1 MPKARIEIARCI
13 LIRIKEKNEE
23 AKLALWRTVEPILH
37 YYEQRK
43 IDSHTKAVNFGE

>member
-23 AKLALWRTVEPILH
+23 AKLWRTVEPILH